1 MQDRYVG
8 DVGDFGKYGLLR
20 LLGSQTNLRLAVI
33 WYLFGDESHNDDGR
47 HVSYL
52 SKSEFVAPDPAL
64 HAALDGLVQRGQRS
78 IKAVE
83 KSRILP
89 SDTIYF
95 GRLISDPKGEIVNKR
110 HRRASRMRWLKSAT
124 KLCASADLIFMD
136 PDNGIETVSVPR
148 HSPKSGKYVYWDE
161 LSPFWERGQ
170 SLLIYHHLNRT
181 ASVSRQSE
189 ILKTKFE
196 DRFPGAGLLTYF
208 LFRKGSCRHFWL
220 VAQQPHADRFRRAIE
235 FLLQSDWREYFE
247 VG

>member
-20 LLGSQTNLRLAVI
+20 LLATQTDLRLAVI
-33 WYLFGDESHNDDGR
+33 WYLFGDESHNFDGR

-52 SKSEFVAPDPAL
+52 RKPEFSRPDPAL
-64 HAALDGLVQRGQRS
+64 HAALDTLIQRGRRS
-78 IKAVE
+78 IKAVQ
-83 KSRILP
+83 KSKILP

-95 GRLISDPKGEIVNKR
+95 GRLISDPQGEVVNKR
-110 HRRASRMRWLKSAT
+110 RRAAARMRWLGLAMQSSAP
-124 KLCASADLIFMD
+124 AELIFMD
-136 PDNGIETVSVPR
+136 PDNGIETISVQR

-189 ILKTKFE
+189 MLKARFE
-196 DRFPGAGLLTYF
+196 ERFPGAGLLTYF

-220 VAQQPHADRFRRAIE
+220 LAQEHHAARFRRAIE